1 MSDSPL
7 PTFSIEKVYL
17 KDLSVE
23 VPNAP
28 DVFLETEAPAMEV
41 NINSGA
47 RAVQDGLY
55 EVVLTVTITARIK
68 EKTVFLVEVAQAGV
82 FQIRNVPPE
91 DIGPLLGIACPNTLF
106 PYARETISTVNQ
118 LVNCDFAIANL
129 VIGTTASSASSDD
142 DLDMI
147 IADIIRAGIKPTP

>member
-1 MSDSPL
+1 MSESPL

-28 DVFLETEAPAMEV
+28 EVFLETEAPTMEV

-68 EKTVFLVEVAQAGV
+68 EKTVFLVEVTQAGV
-82 FQIRNVPPE
+82 FQIRNVPPD

-106 PYARETISTVNQ
+106 PYARETISTV
-118 LVNCDFAIANL
+118 
-129 VIGTTASSASSDD
+129 TT
-142 DLDMI
+142 
-147 IADIIRAGIKPTP
+147 RAGFQPVTLAPMSFDNIYQQQLQQLQAQQGSKPN

>member
-1 MSDSPL
+1 MSESPL

-28 DVFLETEAPAMEV
+28 EIFLETEAPTLEV

-47 RAVQDGLY
+47 RAVQDGMF

-68 EKTVFLVEVAQAGV
+68 EKAIFLVEAAQAGL
-82 FQIRNVPPE
+82 FQIRNVPEP
-91 DIGPLLGIACPNTLF
+91 DMGPLLGIACPNTLF
-106 PYARETISTVNQ
+106 PYARETISMV
-118 LVNCDFAIANL
+118 
-129 VIGTTASSASSDD
+129 TA
-142 DLDMI
+142 
-147 IADIIRAGIKPTP
+147 RAGFQPVILAPMSFENIYQQQLEQMQAPQGSRPN